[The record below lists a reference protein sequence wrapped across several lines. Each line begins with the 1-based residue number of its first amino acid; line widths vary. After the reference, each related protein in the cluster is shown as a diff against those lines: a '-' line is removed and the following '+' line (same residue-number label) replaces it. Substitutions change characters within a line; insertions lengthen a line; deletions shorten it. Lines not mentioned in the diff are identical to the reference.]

1 MKTCYIIGAGDFHTP
16 FSKEESDMVIAA
28 DGGYDNA
35 ERFGIRCDLLIG
47 DLDSIE
53 RIPEGIETIRHPV
66 MKDETDMYLAY
77 LEGKRRGYT
86 HFEIHGGTGGRIDHT
101 FANFSLLSAI
111 RNNGD
116 SAILCDT
123 GWYATVI
130 KNESVSFFGNAGEH
144 LSIFA
149 FGGIAKGISLFGLL
163 YPLTDGEL
171 SPDSQ
176 LGISNSFTEN
186 KATVTVRDGS
196 LLVIIEKTKNRT

>member
-1 MKTCYIIGAGDFHTP
+1 MKTCYIIGAGDFLSP
-16 FSKEESDMVIAA
+16 FARGESDMVIAA

-35 ERFGIRCDLLIG
+35 EKYGIKCDLLIG

-53 RIPEGIETIRHPV
+53 KIPEGIETIRHPV

-101 FANFSLLSAI
+101 YANFSLLSAI
-111 RNNGD
+111 RNSGD

-130 KNESVSFFGNAGEH
+130 KNESATFGGNVGEH

-149 FGGIAKGISLFGLL
+149 FGGVARGISLSGLL
-163 YPLTDGEL
+163 YPLTNGEL

-176 LGISNSFTEN
+176 LGISNSFAGSE
-186 KATVTVRDGS
+186 ATVTVENGS
-196 LLVIIEKTKNRT
+196 LLVIIEKTKTCT